1 MPEPVYSG
9 GCLCGALRY
18 QVTGA
23 PYKSGV
29 CHCRDCKKVTG
40 TSFLAYADWRPNQ
53 FISTGEVRT
62 YEGRSFCPVCGS
74 RLFSTGDN
82 QVEIYLGTLDDT
94 PTIIGPEVEGWV
106 IRREH
111 WLQPINTL
119 PQYERDIP

>member
-1 MPEPVYSG
+1 MSDPAYAG
-9 GCLCGALRY
+9 GCLCGAVRY

-40 TSFLAYADWRPNQ
+40 SSFLAYADWRPNQ
-53 FISTGEVRT
+53 FISTGEVRA
-62 YEGRSFCPVCGS
+62 YHGRSFCPACGS
-74 RLFSTGDN
+74 RLFSIGDD

-94 PTIIGPEVEGWV
+94 PSVIGPDVEGWV

-111 WLQPINTL
+111 WLPAIDSL
-119 PQYERDIP
+119 PQYERDIS